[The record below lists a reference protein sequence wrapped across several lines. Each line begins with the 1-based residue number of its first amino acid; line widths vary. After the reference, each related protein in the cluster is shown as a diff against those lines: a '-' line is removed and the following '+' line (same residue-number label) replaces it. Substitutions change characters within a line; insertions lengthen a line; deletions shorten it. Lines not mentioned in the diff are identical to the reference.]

1 MNPNQYPILRT
12 RLALVILLLAAIFV
26 GVSAIIYFDFK
37 NELHNNLRHR
47 LENITK
53 LASLQQDGDLLL
65 RVQAQGDE
73 AFNLI
78 QERNAAIKKTEPEL
92 IFVYTLRKDDQGNI
106 YFVVDARLYADEPDI
121 SNYADPYQQPSD
133 TLVANFDTMTEPI
146 IEPEIYTDEFGSFLS
161 GYAPIFT
168 SNGERAGVL
177 GVDISADTIRA
188 EERRYF
194 SRLAIIVV
202 PGLLLIVV
210 GGIVFANYLAK
221 PIVDLRDM
229 TNKISQGEFNVR
241 ITNIP
246 KTRELAELSLDLNK
260 MTENLAELI
269 NDLERRVAER
279 TVGLTKR
286 TDQLRAASYIARQT
300 ADVQD
305 LSSILTIV
313 VDLITNQ
320 FGYYHAG
327 IYLMNE
333 SGNEAVLQAASSEG
347 GKRMVERGYTV
358 EIGSPGVLSYVVTQ
372 KRARIASDIG
382 AEAVFFNN
390 PDLPMT
396 RSEVTL
402 PLLIRNRLLGVLDI
416 QSDQPQAFRAEDI
429 DVFQTLADQVAVAIE
444 NARLLGESQ
453 AALMQ
458 LEAVSSLRTRD
469 AWNQKLLGQRLAFTF
484 TPLGIRVP
492 DNSSGVDESGVQ
504 TAITLK
510 GQSIGSISLARKDNT
525 SWSKFDA
532 DLINEVAYQV
542 GLAVDNLRL
551 LEDAQQR
558 ARQEQTIGELA
569 TRFSQALDIDSLLQT
584 AARELGQIPDVSE
597 VSVFIGQLPDPSPP
611 KRRPKR
617 TTGRL

>member
-78 QERNAAIKKTEPEL
+78 QERNAAIKRTEPEL

-221 PIVDLRDM
+221 PIVDLRNM

-246 KTRELAELSLDLNK
+246 KTRELAEL
-260 MTENLAELI
+260 
-269 NDLERRVAER
+269 
-279 TVGLTKR
+279 
-286 TDQLRAASYIARQT
+286 
-300 ADVQD
+300 
-305 LSSILTIV
+305 
-313 VDLITNQ
+313 
-320 FGYYHAG
+320 
-327 IYLMNE
+327 
-333 SGNEAVLQAASSEG
+333 
-347 GKRMVERGYTV
+347 
-358 EIGSPGVLSYVVTQ
+358 
-372 KRARIASDIG
+372 
-382 AEAVFFNN
+382 
-390 PDLPMT
+390 
-396 RSEVTL
+396 
-402 PLLIRNRLLGVLDI
+402 
-416 QSDQPQAFRAEDI
+416 
-429 DVFQTLADQVAVAIE
+429 
-444 NARLLGESQ
+444 
-453 AALMQ
+453 
-458 LEAVSSLRTRD
+458 
-469 AWNQKLLGQRLAFTF
+469 
-484 TPLGIRVP
+484 
-492 DNSSGVDESGVQ
+492 
-504 TAITLK
+504 
-510 GQSIGSISLARKDNT
+510 
-525 SWSKFDA
+525 
-532 DLINEVAYQV
+532 
-542 GLAVDNLRL
+542 
-551 LEDAQQR
+551 
-558 ARQEQTIGELA
+558 
-569 TRFSQALDIDSLLQT
+569 
-584 AARELGQIPDVSE
+584 
-597 VSVFIGQLPDPSPP
+597 
-611 KRRPKR
+611 
-617 TTGRL
+617 